1 MRNVNIVSNT
11 ASYIIIA
18 SLSIKPGDSGILDV
32 DTLLLSELKSL
43 RNLSLASDIIISTND
58 FNYIVEIIASKSGG
72 NAVKSV
78 NEEIGDVVLDAAD
91 VGAPTLT
98 YVNEQLDTKVNSI
111 EVTQALST
119 KADLVGG
126 VIPAN
131 QLPSFVDDV
140 LEYADLG
147 SFPVVGEAS
156 KIYIALDTNKTY
168 RWGGSSYVEI
178 GGGAALG
185 ETAQTAYRGDRG
197 KIAYDHS
204 QSQGNPHNTTTS
216 DISEGTKLF
225 FTEDRV
231 NQTVLTGLDTSTAT
245 PVLATDQI
253 LAAIG
258 KLQAQINNM
267 INTPSYP
274 SFTGNAGKVL
284 VVNATEDGVEW
295 VTLPSGGGE
304 NIPDSDFTKVTYIKT
319 DTSSPMWVEAEYTPE
334 NINGELHIDWGDGVK
349 EVLNVADFEAD
360 GYYLYL
366 EHEYAVNGEY
376 VVKVYSTTK
385 ANYSS
390 YGEITKVI
398 DWGSPSNLQPLRFI
412 SVNLIEV
419 PSTLHPDL
427 TSLNDMFINCA
438 MFNQDISSWD
448 VSNVTNMNSMFS
460 YAASFNQ
467 DISSW
472 DVGNVT
478 NMNSMFGSA
487 TAFNQDISF
496 WNVSKVTNMKS
507 MFSGAASFNQDISSW
522 DVSNIANMSYMFN
535 NASSFNQDISSW
547 DVSNVTDMSGMF
559 GSATA
564 FNQDISSWNVSNV
577 TNMNLMFYGTTA
589 FNQAIG
595 SWDTSNVT
603 DMNLMF
609 CNATAFD
616 QDLSQWCVSNIVNEP
631 TSFDTNT
638 PSWTLPRPVWGTCPA
653 P

>member
-11 ASYIIIA
+11 NAYVIIRN
-18 SLSIKPGDSGILDV
+18 LNLKPGTSGTIDV
-32 DTLLLSELKSL
+32 DILVLSELKSL
-43 RNLSLASDIIISTND
+43 KNLSMANDIIISESD
-58 FNYIVEIIASKSGG
+58 LNYIANKIASVSGG
-72 NAVKSV
+72 NVVKSV

-98 YVNEQLDTKVNSI
+98 YVNEQLDTKANSI
-111 EVTQALST
+111 AVTQALST

-156 KIYIALDTNKTY
+156 KIYIAFDTNKTY

-319 DTSSPMWVEAEYTPE
+319 DTSRPMWVEAEYTPE
-334 NINGELHIDWGDGVK
+334 NINGELHIDWGDGAK
-349 EVLNVADFEAD
+349 EVLNIADFEAG
-360 GYYLYL
+360 GYYIYL
-366 EHEYAVNGEY
+366 VHEYAVNGEY
-376 VVKVYSTTK
+376 VVKAYSTTQ
-385 ANYSS
+385 AS
-390 YGEITKVI
+390 YTCFGEITKVI
-398 DWGSPSNLQPLRFI
+398 DWGSPANLQPRF
-412 SVNLIEV
+412 SSNNLIEV
-419 PSTLHPDL
+419 PSTLHPAL
-427 TSLNDMFINCA
+427 TNLQYMFSNCYS
-438 MFNQDISSWD
+438 FNQDISNWD
-448 VSNVTNMNSMFS
+448 VSNVTNMKQMFYNNYAFNQPIGNWNTSNVTDMYSMFS
-460 YAASFNQ
+460 
-467 DISSW
+467 
-472 DVGNVT
+472 VC
-478 NMNSMFGSA
+478 
-487 TAFNQDISF
+487 
-496 WNVSKVTNMKS
+496 
-507 MFSGAASFNQDISSW
+507 
-522 DVSNIANMSYMFN
+522 
-535 NASSFNQDISSW
+535 SSFNQDISTW
-547 DVSNVTDMSGMF
+547 DVSNVTNMYGMF
-559 GSATA
+559 WDAISFNQPLNNWNTSNVNNIAAMFHSATS
-564 FNQDISSWNVSNV
+564 FNQDI
-577 TNMNLMFYGTTA
+577 
-589 FNQAIG
+589 G
-595 SWDTSNVT
+595 SWDVSKVI
-603 DMNLMF
+603 DMYTMF
-609 CNATAFD
+609 SGASAFD
-616 QDLSQWCVSNIVNEP
+616 QDLSQWCVSEIASLPYE
-631 TSFDTNT
+631 FDLNAIN
-638 PSWTLPRPVWGTCPA
+638 WTLPRPVWGTCPA